1 MRAFF
6 TDWHLYGFRVALYN
20 LGFRI
25 VHRHD
30 ANVRVWQ
37 HGEECPGCDRCGWRD
52 DARGCE

>member
-1 MRAFF
+1 MRTFF

-37 HGEECPGCDRCGWRD
+37 QGEECPGCDKCGWRD
-52 DARGCE
+52 DVRGCE